1 MAKVSSKKER
11 CLDWAVCGTLIIV
24 VILVLNFLF
33 YRQDP
38 IAHKEHTGTLIYK
51 IYYTNDHVVEKKV
64 SGIYGYSLSTYRGS
78 NNLSVHKRNIS
89 TWIPVLKHVGLMEDG
104 ISTTAP
110 IEVVSFKFD
119 Y

>member
-1 MAKVSSKKER
+1 MDSYKKER
-11 CLDWAVCGTLIIV
+11 LLDWIIGGALIIV

-38 IAHKEHTGTLIYK
+38 IAHNEPTGTVTYK
-51 IYYTNDHVVEKKV
+51 VYYTNEHVVETKV

-78 NNLSVHKRNIS
+78 NSLSFHKRNVS
-89 TWIPVLKHVGLMEDG
+89 KWLPVLKHVGIMEDG
-104 ISTTAP
+104 VSTTAP
-110 IEVVSFKFD
+110 IEVVSFTVD